1 LPLDFNMKKGQ
12 KTILKNLRDLWGNR
26 FLFILCMLLASMTAK
41 TQETTLVVV
50 GNQSGGTPAG
60 MKLSELRSVLKAET
74 QRWANG
80 NRIVIA
86 LMRPNTTIGK
96 NTSSKLYDMSGD
108 ELNKFWM
115 SLVFQGKAPPPKF
128 FNTTS
133 ELEDYVAQN
142 PGAIGVID
150 QLLAN
155 NDVKIIAIDG
165 KNQFSL

>member
-1 LPLDFNMKKGQ
+1 
-12 KTILKNLRDLWGNR
+12 
-26 FLFILCMLLASMTAK
+26 MTAK
-41 TQETTLVVV
+41 TQETTLAVV
-50 GNQSGGTPAG
+50 GNQSGAPSG
-60 MKLSELRSVLKAET
+60 MKLSELKSVLKAET

-96 NTSSKLYDMSGD
+96 TTSSKLYDMSGD
-108 ELNKFWM
+108 ELNKFWLA
-115 SLVFQGKAPPPKF
+115 LVFQGKAQPPKF

-150 QLLAN
+150 QPLAN
-155 NDVKIIAIDG
+155 NEIKIIAIDG
-165 KNQFSL
+165 KTQFNL